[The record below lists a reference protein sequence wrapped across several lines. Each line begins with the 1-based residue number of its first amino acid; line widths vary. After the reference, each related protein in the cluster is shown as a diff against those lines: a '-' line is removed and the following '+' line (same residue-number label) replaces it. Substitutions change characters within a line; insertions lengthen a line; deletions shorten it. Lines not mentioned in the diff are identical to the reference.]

1 MREEERRR
9 GRAAER
15 SAFEEEN
22 ETRALIFPSAPLRGK
37 KLQFVFLLLLF
48 QTPANPHA
56 APLGSFLSLSL
67 RMRASL
73 QAPSAR
79 YVESRSLFE
88 GDRKDTR
95 MSERERRKKKT
106 PNDDDPI
113 SLSLRLPSPSLVL
126 TASTRLVYLTTTNEA
141 AYRWRPRPGP
151 SPPPPS
157 RPAAPPSPAA
167 APRSSSPRP
176 SPQRPSRS
184 ARAARRSRSR
194 RRT

>member
-1 MREEERRR
+1 MLEFALWRRAESLVVTRPAVERGEEKRTMAAAGEGGGGMREEERRR

-106 PNDDDPI
+106 PNDDI
-113 SLSLRLPSPSLVL
+113 VR
-126 TASTRLVYLTTTNEA
+126 RGC
-141 AYRWRPRPGP
+141 PGCC
-151 SPPPPS
+151 
-157 RPAAPPSPAA
+157 
-167 APRSSSPRP
+167 SPRILLQVL
-176 SPQRPSRS
+176 SQRRWDWPNR
-184 ARAARRSRSR
+184 
-194 RRT
+194 